1 MVADALPVLYI
12 IAAAAQNRIGLFPQ
26 LLGDNSGHD
35 LTRLVFEHHP
45 FLRWEEFLL
54 FGEHIHHLDLV
65 SYIVALVFW
74 IGDHIGHGGVG
85 NFLAVEVAVA
95 LLPKDGFDLLHAV
108 LICGVQLEQLLHHRC
123 LFLVNDQPAVFLAIA
138 ENAAVSQHHVILDG
152 LLMAKFYAAT
162 KLAQLVLGNGRHDG
176 QPQFGVLIEGVDIV
190 VLEEH
195 AHAVA
200 KELPRELDRVQR
212 VTGKTGD
219 LLGDDQIKFILC
231 CILDHA
237 VEVFTVLG
245 RDAGQALVNVTG
257 DERPCGV
264 PADEVLIVLDL
275 VAQRVQL
282 FVRLGGHTGV
292 VRHPQG
298 NVIYALCPQ
307 LLADIVNV
315 HGMPP
320 NKFVVSCSLL

>member
-1 MVADALPVLYI
+1 MGKESQESAPFLILPEQTHLLSVLRLPAVVGGAAAGAIELSSQQIGVIANALSVLYV
-12 IAAAAQNRIGLFPQ
+12 IAAAAENGIGLVPQ

-35 LTRLVFEHHP
+35 LTRLVFEHDP

-85 NFLAVEVAVA
+85 DFLAVEVAVA
-95 LLPKDGFDLLHAV
+95 LLPKDGFDLFHAV
-108 LICGVQLEQLLHHRC
+108 LIGGVQFEQLPYHRC

-152 LLMAKFYAAT
+152 LLMAEFYAAAE
-162 KLAQLVLGNGRHDG
+162 LAQLVLGNGGHNG

-200 KELPRELDRVQR
+200 KELPRELDGVQR
-212 VTGKTGD
+212 VAGKISLVMIRSNLSSAASSTMR
-219 LLGDDQIKFILC
+219 LKFSRCL
-231 CILDHA
+231 
-237 VEVFTVLG
+237 VE
-245 RDAGQALVNVTG
+245 
-257 DERPCGV
+257 
-264 PADEVLIVLDL
+264 
-275 VAQRVQL
+275 
-282 FVRLGGHTGV
+282 
-292 VRHPQG
+292 
-298 NVIYALCPQ
+298 
-307 LLADIVNV
+307 
-315 HGMPP
+315 MPDKP
-320 NKFVVSCSLL
+320 SSI